1 MFHVFPILG
10 KPPGRRRH
18 RIAPGILL
26 SQKSMILF
34 VSDMHFGRGGRAEER
49 AGEAALIA
57 CLRSYETTAEGLYLV
72 GDVFDEYIEYRRLI
86 PKGFVRFQA
95 LLAEWT
101 DRGVPVT
108 YLVGNHDPWHGTYFE
123 QELGVRIILDD
134 LVETLH
140 GRTVYL
146 THGDGLAK
154 DNRTYRRLKP
164 WLRHPLPVGLY
175 KAVLPADSG
184 LRLARWFNRRFGERG
199 INLSVAEDLRAH
211 ARRVL
216 ADTAADLVVM
226 GHSHH
231 PEMQILPEGTY
242 LNLGGWSETRTFAC
256 LDQKGLKL
264 LRWNGERAMEV
275 DVEPPTQ

>member
-1 MFHVFPILG
+1 
-10 KPPGRRRH
+10 
-18 RIAPGILL
+18 
-26 SQKSMILF
+26 MILF
-34 VSDMHFGRGGRAEER
+34 VSDMHFGRGSRAAER
-49 AGEAALIA
+49 ASEAALIA

-146 THGDGLAK
+146 THGDGLGQS
-154 DNRTYRRLKP
+154 NRTYRRLKP

-184 LRLARWFNRRFGERG
+184 RRLARWFNRRCGERG
-199 INLSVAEDLRAH
+199 NKRSVAEDLRAH

-216 ADTAADLVVM
+216 AETAADLVVM

-231 PEMQILPEGTY
+231 PEMQVWPEGAY
-242 LNLGGWSETRTFAC
+242 LNPGGWSETRTLAC
-256 LDQKGLKL
+256 LDKEGPKL
-264 LRWNGERAMEV
+264 LRWNGEQAVEV
-275 DVEPPTQ
+275 DGESPTK